1 MCFGVNGEDMNDKHR
16 HHFIQDLVEDKVVS
30 LKFVPIEGQITN
42 ILTKPLDISQLESLR
57 SSIGLYNLN

>member
-1 MCFGVNGEDMNDKHR
+1 MNDKHR

>member
-1 MCFGVNGEDMNDKHR
+1 MDIR

-57 SSIGLYNLN
+57 WPLQNKGCHNLAIMAF